1 MLSFLRRQG
10 KLTDRKTRLFAVA
23 CCRRIWPLLKDER
36 SRVAVEVAERL
47 ADGLCSGEE
56 LDSTITQALDL
67 YEEEPTSRI
76 AAASLLT
83 VDFPLLAHKIA
94 HEVAETTTLAQQ
106 DTKRASRENARLLR
120 EIFGPLPFRIVTLPP
135 SVRTWNN
142 GLIKRLAEQAYQ
154 HRLLPSGHLDPE
166 RLAVLA
172 DALEEAGADSELVAH
187 LRGPGPHIRG
197 CHVVDLLT
205 GRE

>member
-1 MLSFLRRQG
+1 MLVLLRSTG
-10 KLTDRKTRLFAVA
+10 KLPERKTRLFAVA

-56 LDSTITQALDL
+56 LDSAITQALDL

-94 HEVAETTTLAQQ
+94 HEVAKTTALAQQ

-154 HRLLPSGHLDPE
+154 HRLLTAGHLDPD
-166 RLAVLA
+166 RLAVLS
-172 DALEEAGADSELVAH
+172 DALEDAGADAELVEY
-187 LRGPGPHIRG
+187 LRGPGPHVRG
-197 CHVVDLLT
+197 CFVLDHLL
-205 GRE
+205 GKE